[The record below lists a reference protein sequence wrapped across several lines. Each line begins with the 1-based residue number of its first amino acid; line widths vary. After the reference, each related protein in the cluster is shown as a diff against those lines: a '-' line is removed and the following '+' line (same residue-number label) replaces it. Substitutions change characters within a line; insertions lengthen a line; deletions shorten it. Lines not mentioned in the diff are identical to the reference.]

1 MSFRLKSESVDF
13 KNANCFLM
21 YQVSVMITAFVMMK
35 VERDRIS
42 AIPDEILR
50 IANVTEVYSV
60 AGDYDI
66 IAIVR
71 VKEAEDLAKTVTMDF
86 AKIKGIVETRTQ
98 IAFACFSNY
107 DLEHMFS
114 VGLSK

>member
-1 MSFRLKSESVDF
+1 
-13 KNANCFLM
+13 
-21 YQVSVMITAFVMMK
+21 MITAFVMIK
-35 VERDRIS
+35 VERDRLS
-42 AIPDEILR
+42 AIPDEILG

-71 VKEAEDLAKTVTMDF
+71 VKEAEDLARTVTEEL
-86 AKIKGIVETRTQ
+86 AKVKGIVETKTQ

-114 VGLSK
+114 VGLRE

>member
-1 MSFRLKSESVDF
+1 
-13 KNANCFLM
+13 
-21 YQVSVMITAFVMMK
+21 MITAFVMMK

-42 AIPDEILR
+42 AIPDEILN
-50 IANVTEVYSV
+50 IPNVTEVYSV

-71 VKEAEDLAKTVTMDF
+71 VKEAEDLAKTVTEDF
-86 AKIKGIVETRTQ
+86 AKVKGITATKTQ
-98 IAFACFSNY
+98 IAFACFSNF

-114 VGLSK
+114 LGMNE

>member
-1 MSFRLKSESVDF
+1 
-13 KNANCFLM
+13 
-21 YQVSVMITAFVMMK
+21 MITAFVMMNA
-35 VERDRIS
+35 ERERLS
-42 AIPDEILR
+42 AIPDEILK
-50 IANVTEVYSV
+50 IPAVTEVYSV

-71 VKEAEDLAKTVTMDF
+71 VKEAEDLAKTVTENF
-86 AKIKGIVETRTQ
+86 AKISGITKTKTQ

-114 VGLSK
+114 VGMTNSRK